1 MSYMKVRMT
10 KIMMTMLITI
20 QMMMIVCIL
29 YCGNGHDDYDRGDND
44 DGDDDHHAHGVQSGI
59 ALLATSALYIANNA

>member
-10 KIMMTMLITI
+10 NIMMTMLITI
-20 QMMMIVCIL
+20 QMMMIVCIF

-44 DGDDDHHAHGVQSGI
+44 DGDVEFKAGLH
-59 ALLATSALYIANNA
+59 Y